1 MVNFGE
7 LHLPNLSRN
16 NVGEL
21 QLPNPLTNNLCFSSI
36 RAVVVTELAVVDSGS
51 LLKKTFARNFNLV
64 LVLAVL
70 GVLLTT
76 GTENLVIVDRCDFV
90 SGP

>member
-21 QLPNPLTNNLCFSSI
+21 QPPNPLTNNLCFSSI

-51 LLKKTFARNFNLV
+51 LLKKNFCSEFQP
-64 LVLAVL
+64 
-70 GVLLTT
+70 GV
-76 GTENLVIVDRCDFV
+76 
-90 SGP
+90 GPCRVNSSRTSKFG

>member
-21 QLPNPLTNNLCFSSI
+21 QPPNPLTNNLCFSSI

-51 LLKKTFARNFNLV
+51 LLKKNFCSEFQP
-64 LVLAVL
+64 
-70 GVLLTT
+70 GV
-76 GTENLVIVDRCDFV
+76 GPCRVRCAANN
-90 SGP
+90 GY

>member
-21 QLPNPLTNNLCFSSI
+21 QLPNPLTNNLCFSWI

-51 LLKKTFARNFNLV
+51 LLKKTFAHFCSEFQP
-64 LVLAVL
+64 
-70 GVLLTT
+70 GV
-76 GTENLVIVDRCDFV
+76 
-90 SGP
+90 GPCRVNSNRTSKFG